1 MADLVASVATFFN
14 GVMTMLGT
22 LVTTITG
29 DTSGLLILAVVAV
42 PLVGVSIGVLSRL
55 FRQRV

>member
-1 MADLVASVATFFN
+1 MTALVSSVATFFN

-29 DTSGLLILAVVAV
+29 DTSGILILGIVAV
-42 PLVGVSIGVLSRL
+42 PLVGVAVGLLSRL
-55 FRQRV
+55 LRQRV